1 MSVSL
6 ALKLIEPQDGWN
18 RDANP
23 MTKDEYGVWELVI
36 PAKDGQPAIAHNSKV
51 KVAICRR
58 YFKINPLFG

>member
-1 MSVSL
+1 MSLSL

-36 PAKDGQPAIAHNSKV
+36 PAKDGRPAIPHNSKV
-51 KVAICRR
+51 KVASCRR
-58 YFKINPLFG
+58 YFKINLLFG